1 MPYIIK
7 SSKDGFKVCKK
18 SNTDECFSKEP
29 LPLER
34 TKKQRVA
41 IIINENKQDYLNK
54 AKEFAKKA
62 GYEDWD
68 ELKLTDKP
76 YKLELNNV
84 KFGRDGYSDY
94 VQNLLNNS
102 PDAESKRKSYLSRA
116 TKIKGDWKSNKYSPN
131 NLAIKIL
138 WGGGD
143 NENTSEI
150 TGSDISS
157 DAEGTGS
164 ENTDAEGTGSENTD
178 AEGAARPFFGRRG
191 GKSKLAKR
199 LISMFPCDIE
209 TFVEPFVGAGNI
221 FWRLEHKPDIKYVIN
236 DFDESVVKIFKAL
249 KNGDKCLEDCGAYIT
264 RKRFW
269 DLFNKKNKT
278 GCDEIDLMRNSFF
291 GMQKTYLGN
300 EKKKC
305 KKYDKLRLEEAKE
318 ILKNVPILNQ
328 SFETVIKKYD
338 DKTTFFY
345 LDPPYE
351 NPKQWDYKDYVSPEQ
366 VYDVLKNIK
375 GRFLLSYN
383 DSSNIRNIFK
393 EFNIKGITTVYA
405 GYTQGQKRRTVNEL
419 IITNYTPSKD
429 LQGGDLTQEITNA
442 FLYGISYP
450 IFNPSRENVFNFKP
464 NALLP
469 SPKDMLD
476 MTIQSYKDPAQSVGQ
491 YQLVL
496 DNPTYKF
503 YTNGNVLIIA
513 VRGTQEFRDV
523 KAWLPVARGDVINT
537 ERVSTDLR
545 DIETSLLNYKDM
557 NVFGTGHSLAG
568 VILDKLLDKKL
579 ILQSVSFNP
588 AIEKS
593 DLSNTNNLRY
603 YLEQDPLFNIMG
615 HFANNTIVLDRP
627 QNIWVKLLKIITPST
642 TSINP
647 ATDHFIDKFKPHMP
661 DNYPQ
666 ELSGDGKKKYKMIEM
681 FKGTGSVGKVFK
693 KKFDVVS
700 IDFDPKFEP
709 DIETDIL
716 DWDYKKWYN
725 ETKFKPDFI
734 WASPPCNTFS
744 KLAYPLKERNI
755 KTAEPYSAR
764 AKIGTKIAHKTIEI
778 VKYFEKVN
786 PNLVYIIENPKAML
800 RLDKEYKKLP
810 FLNTTLY
817 CLYNDTRYKPTDF
830 WSNIDL
836 QLKEPVFKNCYTKGE
851 KMTLITEVPL
861 CDRYKIPAELLK
873 QMKKKVMSHL
883 ELSGGGIKLEADIA
897 SKGGE
902 KVDETIQTKLEEIVT
917 IPMDGGDI
925 AHYYPKVR
933 IIKYNDLDNYTSI
946 EEILPSDDTYF
957 ILLYLDSPSTGH
969 WVAMTRNKNLI
980 TFFDS
985 YGGKIDSQLK
995 WVDMGERIRLD
1006 TDKPC
1011 LTRLLKAGN
1020 VPYNYSPYDY
1030 QSSNPN
1036 IATCGSHCLNFI
1048 TMTLDKGLNV
1058 KDYKLHMDRIRE
1070 RTGLDYDEI
1079 VAMNFPMR

>member
-1 MPYIIK
+1 MSYTIK
-7 SSKDGFKVCKK
+7 GGKEGFTVIKNKKTKIKD
-18 SNTDECFSKEP
+18 D
-29 LPLER
+29 
-34 TKKQRVA
+34 A
-41 IIINENKQDYLNK
+41 YLNK

-102 PDAESKRKSYLSRA
+102 PDAETKRKSYLARA

-138 WGGGD
+138 WG
-143 NENTSEI
+143 
-150 TGSDISS
+150 
-157 DAEGTGS
+157 S
-164 ENTDAEGTGSENTD
+164 ENTDTDITEN
-178 AEGAARPFFGRRG
+178 E
-191 GKSKLAKR
+191 
-199 LISMFPCDIE
+199 
-209 TFVEPFVGAGNI
+209 NI
-221 FWRLEHKPDIKYVIN
+221 NE
-236 DFDESVVKIFKAL
+236 
-249 KNGDKCLEDCGAYIT
+249 IT
-264 RKRFW
+264 
-269 DLFNKKNKT
+269 
-278 GCDEIDLMRNSFF
+278 
-291 GMQKTYLGN
+291 
-300 EKKKC
+300 
-305 KKYDKLRLEEAKE
+305 
-318 ILKNVPILNQ
+318 
-328 SFETVIKKYD
+328 
-338 DKTTFFY
+338 
-345 LDPPYE
+345 
-351 NPKQWDYKDYVSPEQ
+351 
-366 VYDVLKNIK
+366 
-375 GRFLLSYN
+375 
-383 DSSNIRNIFK
+383 
-393 EFNIKGITTVYA
+393 
-405 GYTQGQKRRTVNEL
+405 
-419 IITNYTPSKD
+419 
-429 LQGGDLTQEITNA
+429 GGDLTQEITNA

-545 DIETSLLNYKDM
+545 DIETSLLNYKDYTI
-557 NVFGTGHSLAG
+557 FGTGHSLAG

-593 DLSNTNNLRY
+593 DLLNTDNLRY

-627 QNIWVKLLKIITPST
+627 QNLWVKLLKIITPST
-642 TSINP
+642 ASINP

-666 ELSGDGKKKYKMIEM
+666 ELSG
-681 FKGTGSVGKVFK
+681 
-693 KKFDVVS
+693 
-700 IDFDPKFEP
+700 
-709 DIETDIL
+709 
-716 DWDYKKWYN
+716 
-725 ETKFKPDFI
+725 
-734 WASPPCNTFS
+734 
-744 KLAYPLKERNI
+744 
-755 KTAEPYSAR
+755 
-764 AKIGTKIAHKTIEI
+764 
-778 VKYFEKVN
+778 
-786 PNLVYIIENPKAML
+786 
-800 RLDKEYKKLP
+800 
-810 FLNTTLY
+810 
-817 CLYNDTRYKPTDF
+817 
-830 WSNIDL
+830 
-836 QLKEPVFKNCYTKGE
+836 
-851 KMTLITEVPL
+851 
-861 CDRYKIPAELLK
+861 
-873 QMKKKVMSHL
+873 
-883 ELSGGGIKLEADIA
+883 GGIKLEADIA

-902 KVDETIQTKLEEIVT
+902 KVDETIQAKLEEIVT

-1030 QSSNPN
+1030 QSNNPD

>member
-7 SSKDGFKVCKK
+7 SSKQGFKVCKK
-18 SNTDECFSKEP
+18 SKTDECFSKEP

-34 TKKQRVA
+34 AKKQRVA

-62 GYEDWD
+62 GYEDWNQ
-68 ELKLTDKP
+68 LQLADKP

-143 NENTSEI
+143 NENTGAEGTGSEI

-157 DAEGTGS
+157 D
-164 ENTDAEGTGSENTD
+164 ENTDENTD
-178 AEGAARPFFGRRG
+178 AEGAAKPFFGRIG
-191 GKSKLAKR
+191 GKSRLVKR
-199 LISMFPCDIE
+199 LIPMFPTDIE

-221 FWRLEHKPDIKYVIN
+221 FWRLEHNPDIKYVIN

-249 KNGDKCLEDCGAYIT
+249 KNGDKCLETAGTEIS
-264 RKRFW
+264 REEFKR
-269 DLFNKKNKT
+269 LRNKT
-278 GCDEIDLMRNSFF
+278 GRTACDEINILRNSFF
-291 GMQKTYLGN
+291 AQGRSYKEDTIRLRPYPK
-300 EKKKC
+300 E
-305 KKYDKLRLEEAKE
+305 RLEEAQE
-318 ILKNVPILNQ
+318 ILKNTTILNQ
-328 SFETVIKKYD
+328 SFEKVIEKYD

-351 NPKQWDYKDYVSPEQ
+351 NPNQNDYKDYVTPEQ
-366 VYDVLKNIK
+366 VYDAVKNIK

-383 DSSNIRNIFK
+383 NSSKIRNIFK
-393 EFNIKGITTVYA
+393 EFNIKAIKTAYA
-405 GYTQGQKRRTVNEL
+405 KTQNIGERTRTEL

-513 VRGTQEFRDV
+513 VRGTQEIRDV

-545 DIETSLLNYKDM
+545 DIETSLLAYKDYSI
-557 NVFGTGHSLAG
+557 FGTGHSLAG

-588 AIEKS
+588 AIEKADLLNS
-593 DLSNTNNLRY
+593 DNLRY

-642 TSINP
+642 ASINP
-647 ATDHFIDKFKPHMP
+647 ATDHFIDKFKPHIP
-661 DNYPQ
+661 DSY
-666 ELSGDGKKKYKMIEM
+666 G
-681 FKGTGSVGKVFK
+681 
-693 KKFDVVS
+693 
-700 IDFDPKFEP
+700 
-709 DIETDIL
+709 
-716 DWDYKKWYN
+716 
-725 ETKFKPDFI
+725 
-734 WASPPCNTFS
+734 
-744 KLAYPLKERNI
+744 
-755 KTAEPYSAR
+755 
-764 AKIGTKIAHKTIEI
+764 
-778 VKYFEKVN
+778 
-786 PNLVYIIENPKAML
+786 
-800 RLDKEYKKLP
+800 
-810 FLNTTLY
+810 
-817 CLYNDTRYKPTDF
+817 
-830 WSNIDL
+830 
-836 QLKEPVFKNCYTKGE
+836 
-851 KMTLITEVPL
+851 
-861 CDRYKIPAELLK
+861 
-873 QMKKKVMSHL
+873 
-883 ELSGGGIKLEADIA
+883 LSGGGIKLEADIA

-902 KVDETIQTKLEEIVT
+902 KVDETIQAKLEEIVT

-995 WVDMGERIRLD
+995 WVDMGDRIRLD

-1030 QSSNPN
+1030 QSNNPD

>member
-7 SSKDGFKVCKK
+7 SSKQGFKVCKK
-18 SNTDECFSKEP
+18 SKTDECFSKEP

-34 TKKQRVA
+34 AKKQRVA

-62 GYEDWD
+62 GYEDWNQ
-68 ELKLTDKP
+68 LQLADKP

-102 PDAESKRKSYLSRA
+102 PDAETKRKSYLARA

-138 WGGGD
+138 WGG
-143 NENTSEI
+143 
-150 TGSDISS
+150 
-157 DAEGTGS
+157 

-178 AEGAARPFFGRRG
+178 T
-191 GKSKLAKR
+191 
-199 LISMFPCDIE
+199 DITE
-209 TFVEPFVGAGNI
+209 NENI
-221 FWRLEHKPDIKYVIN
+221 NE
-236 DFDESVVKIFKAL
+236 
-249 KNGDKCLEDCGAYIT
+249 IT
-264 RKRFW
+264 
-269 DLFNKKNKT
+269 
-278 GCDEIDLMRNSFF
+278 
-291 GMQKTYLGN
+291 
-300 EKKKC
+300 
-305 KKYDKLRLEEAKE
+305 
-318 ILKNVPILNQ
+318 
-328 SFETVIKKYD
+328 
-338 DKTTFFY
+338 
-345 LDPPYE
+345 
-351 NPKQWDYKDYVSPEQ
+351 
-366 VYDVLKNIK
+366 
-375 GRFLLSYN
+375 
-383 DSSNIRNIFK
+383 
-393 EFNIKGITTVYA
+393 
-405 GYTQGQKRRTVNEL
+405 
-419 IITNYTPSKD
+419 
-429 LQGGDLTQEITNA
+429 GGDLTQEITNA
-442 FLYGISYP
+442 FLYGIAYP

-545 DIETSLLNYKDM
+545 DIETSLLNYKDYTI
-557 NVFGTGHSLAG
+557 FGTGHSLAG
-568 VILDKLLDKKL
+568 VILDKLLDKKT

-593 DLSNTNNLRY
+593 DLLNNVNLRY

-627 QNIWVKLLKIITPST
+627 QNLWVKLLKIITPST
-642 TSINP
+642 ASINP

-666 ELSGDGKKKYKMIEM
+666 ELSG
-681 FKGTGSVGKVFK
+681 
-693 KKFDVVS
+693 
-700 IDFDPKFEP
+700 
-709 DIETDIL
+709 
-716 DWDYKKWYN
+716 
-725 ETKFKPDFI
+725 
-734 WASPPCNTFS
+734 
-744 KLAYPLKERNI
+744 
-755 KTAEPYSAR
+755 
-764 AKIGTKIAHKTIEI
+764 
-778 VKYFEKVN
+778 
-786 PNLVYIIENPKAML
+786 
-800 RLDKEYKKLP
+800 
-810 FLNTTLY
+810 
-817 CLYNDTRYKPTDF
+817 
-830 WSNIDL
+830 
-836 QLKEPVFKNCYTKGE
+836 
-851 KMTLITEVPL
+851 
-861 CDRYKIPAELLK
+861 
-873 QMKKKVMSHL
+873 
-883 ELSGGGIKLEADIA
+883 GGIKLEADIA

-902 KVDETIQTKLEEIVT
+902 KVDEKLQAKLEEIVT
-917 IPMDGGDI
+917 EPMSGDDL

-1030 QSSNPN
+1030 QSNNPD
-1036 IATCGSHCLNFI
+1036 IATCGAHCLNFI
-1048 TMTLDKGLNV
+1048 TMTLDKGMSVN
-1058 KDYKLHMDRIRE
+1058 DYKLHMDRIRE

>member
-1 MPYIIK
+1 M
-7 SSKDGFKVCKK
+7 
-18 SNTDECFSKEP
+18 T
-29 LPLER
+29 
-34 TKKQRVA
+34 
-41 IIINENKQDYLNK
+41 
-54 AKEFAKKA
+54 
-62 GYEDWD
+62 
-68 ELKLTDKP
+68 
-76 YKLELNNV
+76 
-84 KFGRDGYSDY
+84 
-94 VQNLLNNS
+94 
-102 PDAESKRKSYLSRA
+102 
-116 TKIKGDWKSNKYSPN
+116 
-131 NLAIKIL
+131 
-138 WGGGD
+138 
-143 NENTSEI
+143 
-150 TGSDISS
+150 
-157 DAEGTGS
+157 
-164 ENTDAEGTGSENTD
+164 
-178 AEGAARPFFGRRG
+178 
-191 GKSKLAKR
+191 
-199 LISMFPCDIE
+199 
-209 TFVEPFVGAGNI
+209 
-221 FWRLEHKPDIKYVIN
+221 
-236 DFDESVVKIFKAL
+236 
-249 KNGDKCLEDCGAYIT
+249 
-264 RKRFW
+264 
-269 DLFNKKNKT
+269 
-278 GCDEIDLMRNSFF
+278 RNSFF
-291 GMQKTYLGN
+291 NQQKSYV
-300 EKKKC
+300 EQFKIR
-305 KKYDKLRLEEAKE
+305 KYDKLRLEEAKE
-318 ILKNVPILNQ
+318 ILKNVTILNQ

-351 NPKQWDYKDYVSPEQ
+351 NPKQSDYKDYVTPEQ

-393 EFNIKGITTVYA
+393 EFNIKTIKTAYGK
-405 GYTQGQKRRTVNEL
+405 TQHIGGRTVNEL

-442 FLYGISYP
+442 FLYGIAYP
-450 IFNPSRENVFNFKP
+450 IFNPGRENVFNFKP
-464 NALLP
+464 NTLLP

-476 MTIQSYKDPAQSVGQ
+476 MTIQSYKDPAQSVGN
-491 YQLVL
+491 YQLVI
-496 DNPTYKF
+496 DNPTFKF
-503 YTNGNVLIIA
+503 FIGGSVLIIA

-537 ERVSTDLR
+537 ERVSSDLR
-545 DIETSLLNYKDM
+545 DIETSLLNYKDYTI
-557 NVFGTGHSLAG
+557 FGTGHSLAG

-666 ELSGDGKKKYKMIEM
+666 ELSG
-681 FKGTGSVGKVFK
+681 
-693 KKFDVVS
+693 
-700 IDFDPKFEP
+700 
-709 DIETDIL
+709 
-716 DWDYKKWYN
+716 
-725 ETKFKPDFI
+725 
-734 WASPPCNTFS
+734 
-744 KLAYPLKERNI
+744 
-755 KTAEPYSAR
+755 
-764 AKIGTKIAHKTIEI
+764 
-778 VKYFEKVN
+778 
-786 PNLVYIIENPKAML
+786 
-800 RLDKEYKKLP
+800 
-810 FLNTTLY
+810 
-817 CLYNDTRYKPTDF
+817 
-830 WSNIDL
+830 
-836 QLKEPVFKNCYTKGE
+836 
-851 KMTLITEVPL
+851 
-861 CDRYKIPAELLK
+861 
-873 QMKKKVMSHL
+873 
-883 ELSGGGIKLEADIA
+883 GGIKLEADIA

-902 KVDETIQTKLEEIVT
+902 KVDETIQAKLEEIVT

-1030 QSSNPN
+1030 QSNNPD
-1036 IATCGSHCLNFI
+1036 IATCGAHCLNFI
-1048 TMTLDKGLNV
+1048 TMTLDKGMSVN
-1058 KDYKLHMDRIRE
+1058 DYKLHMDRIRE
-1070 RTGLDYDEI
+1070 RTGLDYDQI

>member
-7 SSKDGFKVCKK
+7 SSKQGFKVCKK
-18 SNTDECFSKEP
+18 SKTDECFSKEP

-62 GYEDWD
+62 GYPDWD

-102 PDAESKRKSYLSRA
+102 PDAETKRKSYLARA

-143 NENTSEI
+143 NENTGEI

-157 DAEGTGS
+157 D
-164 ENTDAEGTGSENTD
+164 ENTDENTD
-178 AEGAARPFFGRRG
+178 AEGAAKPFFGRMG
-191 GKSKLAKR
+191 GKSRLAKR

-221 FWRLEHKPDIKYVIN
+221 FWRLEHNPDIKYVIN

-249 KNGDKCLEDCGAYIT
+249 KNGDKCLEDAGAYIT

-269 DLFNKKNKT
+269 DLVNKKNRT
-278 GCDEIDLMRNSFF
+278 GCDEINLMRNSFF
-291 GMQKTYLGN
+291 NQQKSYLGQIN
-300 EKKKC
+300 N

-318 ILKNVPILNQ
+318 ILKNVTILNQ

-351 NPKQWDYKDYVSPEQ
+351 NPKQSDYKDYVTPEQ

-393 EFNIKGITTVYA
+393 EFNIKGITTEYA
-405 GYTQGQKRRTVNEL
+405 GFTKGQKRRTVNEL
-419 IITNYTPSKD
+419 IITNYTQNKN

-464 NALLP
+464 DALLP

-476 MTIQSYKDPAQSVGQ
+476 MTIQSYKDPAESVGQ

-496 DNPTYKF
+496 DNPTFKF
-503 YTNGNVLIIA
+503 FIGGSVLIIA

-545 DIETSLLNYKDM
+545 DIETSLLNYKDYTI
-557 NVFGTGHSLAG
+557 FGTGHSLAG
-568 VILDKLLDKKL
+568 VILDKLLDKKT

-593 DLSNTNNLRY
+593 DLLNTNNLRY

-642 TSINP
+642 ESINP
-647 ATDHFIDKFKPHMP
+647 ATDHFIDKFKPHIP
-661 DNYPQ
+661 DSYPQ
-666 ELSGDGKKKYKMIEM
+666 
-681 FKGTGSVGKVFK
+681 
-693 KKFDVVS
+693 
-700 IDFDPKFEP
+700 
-709 DIETDIL
+709 
-716 DWDYKKWYN
+716 
-725 ETKFKPDFI
+725 
-734 WASPPCNTFS
+734 
-744 KLAYPLKERNI
+744 
-755 KTAEPYSAR
+755 
-764 AKIGTKIAHKTIEI
+764 
-778 VKYFEKVN
+778 
-786 PNLVYIIENPKAML
+786 
-800 RLDKEYKKLP
+800 
-810 FLNTTLY
+810 
-817 CLYNDTRYKPTDF
+817 
-830 WSNIDL
+830 
-836 QLKEPVFKNCYTKGE
+836 
-851 KMTLITEVPL
+851 
-861 CDRYKIPAELLK
+861 
-873 QMKKKVMSHL
+873 

-902 KVDETIQTKLEEIVT
+902 KVDETIQAKLEEIVT

-1030 QSSNPN
+1030 QSNNPN